1 VGKIGCQ
8 DRNNMT
14 LPVAMAV
21 MFSGTI
27 LLPADAAPSQILQPP
42 SLTCELPPLEI
53 ASPTEPELSW
63 TEERSMIYRVMKE
76 VKAEQEKLELQ
87 KLEQE
92 AKVRQEAIKA
102 NSKLKA
108 AKARA
113 PKTVSR
119 NMTTLSASLDGNKM
133 LNYAL
138 SFKGVP
144 YRYGGT
150 NPATGL
156 DCSAFTQ
163 LVFANSGVKLPRT
176 AAMQFRMGEGIAKTG
191 LQPGDLVFFSTNGPG
206 ASHVGIFLGEGQF
219 ISTTN
224 KGVSVQNMNDNYW
237 GKYYRGAR
245 RVR

>member
-14 LPVAMAV
+14 LPVVMAV
-21 MFSGTI
+21 MFSGTM
-27 LLPADAAPSQILQPP
+27 LLPADAAPSQIPQPP
-42 SLTCELPPLEI
+42 SLTCELPPLVI

-76 VKAEQEKLELQ
+76 VKAEQEKLE
-87 KLEQE
+87 QE
-92 AKVRQEAIKA
+92 AKARQEANKA
-102 NSKLKA
+102 TSKLKA
-108 AKARA
+108 AKVRA

-119 NMTTLSASLDGNKM
+119 NMSTLSLSLDGNTM

-138 SFKGVP
+138 SFRGVP
-144 YRYGGT
+144 YKYGGT

-163 LVFANSGVKLPRT
+163 MVFANSGVKLPRT
-176 AAMQFRMGEGIAKTG
+176 AAMQFRMGEGIAKSG

-224 KGVSVQNMNDNYW
+224 KGVSVQDMNDNYW

>member
-14 LPVAMAV
+14 LPVVMAV
-21 MFSGTI
+21 MFSGTM
-27 LLPADAAPSQILQPP
+27 LLPADAAPSQIPQPP
-42 SLTCELPPLEI
+42 SLTCELPPLVI

-76 VKAEQEKLELQ
+76 VKAEQEKLE
-87 KLEQE
+87 QE
-92 AKVRQEAIKA
+92 AKARQEVIKA

-113 PKTVSR
+113 PKIVSR
-119 NMTTLSASLDGNKM
+119 NMSTLSTSLDGNTM

-138 SFKGVP
+138 SFRGVP
-144 YRYGGT
+144 YKYGGT

-163 LVFANSGVKLPRT
+163 MVFANSGVKLPRT
-176 AAMQFRMGEGIAKTG
+176 AAMQFRMGEGVAKSG

-224 KGVSVQNMNDNYW
+224 KGVSVQDMNDNYW

>member
-8 DRNNMT
+8 DKNSMT

-21 MFSGTI
+21 MFSGTM
-27 LLPADAAPSQILQPP
+27 LLPADAAPSQNLQPP
-42 SLTCELPPLEI
+42 SLTCELPPLVI

-76 VKAEQEKLELQ
+76 VKAEQEKLE
-87 KLEQE
+87 QE
-92 AKVRQEAIKA
+92 AKARQEVIKA

-119 NMTTLSASLDGNKM
+119 NMSTLSTSLDGNTM

-138 SFKGVP
+138 SFRGVP
-144 YRYGGT
+144 YKYGGT

-163 LVFANSGVKLPRT
+163 MVFANSGVKLPRT
-176 AAMQFRMGEGIAKTG
+176 AAMQFRMGEGVAKSG

-224 KGVSVQNMNDNYW
+224 KGVSVQDMNDNYW

>member
-1 VGKIGCQ
+1 MGKIGYQ
-8 DRNNMT
+8 ERNSMT

-21 MFSGTI
+21 IFSGTM
-27 LLPADAAPSQILQPP
+27 LLPADAAPSQNLQPP
-42 SLTCELPPLEI
+42 SLTCELPPLVM

-76 VKAEQEKLELQ
+76 VKAEQEKLEQQ

-102 NSKLKA
+102 TSKLKA
-108 AKARA
+108 AKVRA

-119 NMTTLSASLDGNKM
+119 NMTTLPSLAGNTM

-163 LVFANSGVKLPRT
+163 LVFASSGVELPRT
-176 AAMQFRMGEGIAKTG
+176 ASMQFRMGEGIAQSG

-224 KGVSVQNMNDNYW
+224 KGVSVQDMNDNYW

>member
-14 LPVAMAV
+14 LPVVMAV
-21 MFSGTI
+21 MFSGTM
-27 LLPADAAPSQILQPP
+27 LLPADAAPSQIPQPP
-42 SLTCELPPLEI
+42 SLTCELPPLVI

-76 VKAEQEKLELQ
+76 VKAEQEKLE
-87 KLEQE
+87 QE
-92 AKVRQEAIKA
+92 AKARQEVIKA

-113 PKTVSR
+113 PKIVSR
-119 NMTTLSASLDGNKM
+119 NMSTLSTSLDGNTM

-138 SFKGVP
+138 SFRGVP
-144 YRYGGT
+144 YKYGGT

-163 LVFANSGVKLPRT
+163 MVFANSGVKLPRT
-176 AAMQFRMGEGIAKTG
+176 AAMQFRMGEGIAKSG

-224 KGVSVQNMNDNYW
+224 KGVSVQDMNDNYW